1 MVFDPIVDHYY
12 QVVEMQVVHYLVIE
26 MVFVAIFINNSIFIN
41 QDLMLFILQK
51 TKKDSYK
58 HYWYDVIV
66 VVLVVVMVLH
76 PLEEVKVLVDVAV
89 EVVLNKIEN
98 V

>member
-1 MVFDPIVDHYY
+1 
-12 QVVEMQVVHYLVIE
+12 
-26 MVFVAIFINNSIFIN
+26 
-41 QDLMLFILQK
+41 MLFILQK